1 MSLSE
6 ISIKPN
12 EYDLIAKLV
21 YERFGIDLGKKKQSL
36 VTNRLRKVLVEN
48 NFTSFNDYY
57 KSILN
62 DKSGQSLDTLINKI
76 STNLTYFAREKEH
89 FEYFKNDVLPEQFV
103 NTEIIKDKSIRV
115 WCAGCSTGEEAYTLS
130 MVMHDAAGLS
140 KTQWNL
146 AVLATDISARALR
159 VAEKGIYMGA
169 NVDKMNEALKKKYFK
184 KQPDNSL
191 MVKSKVQ
198 KVVLFRRL
206 NLMRSQY
213 PFKKKFHSI
222 FCRNVMIYFDV
233 PTRQDLV
240 KKFSEHLIDGGYLFI
255 GHSESLGRK
264 NPYFEYVKPAVYR
277 KIS

>member
-6 ISIKPN
+6 ITIKPN

-21 YERFGIDLGKKKQSL
+21 YERFGINLGKKKQSL

-57 KSILN
+57 ESILN

-89 FEYFKNDVLPEQFV
+89 FEFFKNDVLPEQFV

-140 KTQWNL
+140 KAQWNL

-184 KQPDNSL
+184 KQPDSSL

-233 PTRQDLV
+233 PTRQELV